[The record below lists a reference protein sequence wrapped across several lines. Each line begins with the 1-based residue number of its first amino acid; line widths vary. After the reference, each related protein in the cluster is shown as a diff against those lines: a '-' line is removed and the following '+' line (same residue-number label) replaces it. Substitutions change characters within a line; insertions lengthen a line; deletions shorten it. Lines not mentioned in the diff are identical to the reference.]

1 MRRHGTLA
9 LAAFV
14 LTALADL
21 LVVRAGYR
29 SASMLASLLLYACA
43 AAVATLLVGAMSTT
57 KSVTDYNTRAPASAG
72 RVMRA
77 LRALQSAAVFCWMLF
92 RLVLFAGIL
101 LPAFL
106 RVGWNYFRSPD
117 IRRSIP
123 YGEKKSFRQTLD
135 VYIPAGAALSE
146 ATRKKHPSQSEAKET
161 KEKFPVLVFVGGGAW
176 VVGHRI
182 FCALLGKIFMARGI
196 LVIAPDYR
204 QFPQVHASDMLQDID
219 AAIQWAFDHAS
230 EFGGDL
236 DQLYIA
242 GQSAGAHLT
251 STVLLEHARS
261 EYRENVQSSGMR
273 ATSPMAGA
281 LGAIAEEEDDE
292 ENNEANISAA
302 ACRPAAAPMASTAAA
317 SRATMFQARDLVC
330 QPWKCSLVA
339 GYAGISGPYHLPALR
354 QHLFER
360 GIEQL
365 SFLTHIVGGEETSML
380 KDTERDIALQQQ
392 SPAIRLRSDTFKE
405 ISRHT
410 FVEKLIPPMLLVHG
424 DADNVVPKQST
435 KSFAK
440 SLRKAGVKDITVKY
454 LKGASHT
461 DPIIEDLLFDESEGA
476 EAGAVTELLALI
488 HRQGCLKKAAA
499 AAMAHTEFEKPVRAG
514 VAGLAERKTRKTRT
528 ASMISDGFGFVTDER
543 GRAPSG
549 LTSCV
554 PRLMIRAARAVNP
567 F

>member
-1 MRRHGTLA
+1 MPHGTMA
-9 LAAFV
+9 VAAFV
-14 LTALADL
+14 LTALLDL
-21 LVVRAGYR
+21 CVVRAAYL
-29 SASMLASLLLYACA
+29 SVSTLASVILYACA

-57 KSVTDYNTRAPASAG
+57 RSVTDYATRAPASAG
-72 RVMRA
+72 SFTRA
-77 LRALQSAAVFCWMLF
+77 LRAIQSGTVFCWMFF

-135 VYIPAGAALSE
+135 VYIPPSMTASSTGA
-146 ATRKKHPSQSEAKET
+146 

-176 VVGHRI
+176 VVGHRV
-182 FCALLGKIFMARGI
+182 FCALLGKIFMSRGI

-219 AAIQWAFDHAS
+219 AAIQWAFDNCE
-230 EFGGDL
+230 EFGGDKN
-236 DQLYIA
+236 QLYIA

-261 EYRENVQSSGMR
+261 EYRENVQTSDMR
-273 ATSPMAGA
+273 ATSPMPGT

-292 ENNEANISAA
+292 DDVVCDNAAELAA
-302 ACRPAAAPMASTAAA
+302 ALPNARKAATTA
-317 SRATMFQARDLVC
+317 FQARDLVC
-330 QPWKCSLVA
+330 QPWKCSRVA

-365 SFLTHIVGGEETSML
+365 SFLTHIVGGEETSTL
-380 KDTERDIALQQQ
+380 KDREREIALQQQ

-405 ISRHT
+405 MGRHT

-435 KSFAK
+435 KRFAK

-461 DPIIEDLLFDESEGA
+461 DPIIEDLLFDESEGT
-476 EAGAVTELLALI
+476 EAGAITELLALI
-488 HRQGCLKKAAA
+488 HRHGCLRNAARVAEAAQRGPSRPVKEGVVDRTGRKK
-499 AAMAHTEFEKPVRAG
+499 
-514 VAGLAERKTRKTRT
+514 RKMRS

-549 LTSCV
+549 LMSCV
-554 PRLMIRAARAVNP
+554 PRMMIRAARAINP